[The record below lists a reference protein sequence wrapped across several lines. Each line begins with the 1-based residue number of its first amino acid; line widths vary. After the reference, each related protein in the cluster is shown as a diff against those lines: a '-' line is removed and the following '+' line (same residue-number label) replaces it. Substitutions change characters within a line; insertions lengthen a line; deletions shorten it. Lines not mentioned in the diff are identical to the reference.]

1 MKVYALIFQ
10 EDDTYDTGCHES
22 VIQLFTSLET
32 AEAALSGL
40 MGKPKLYYYRSASQW
55 NSHDGLEIREMS
67 VW

>member
-10 EDDTYDTGCHES
+10 ENDTYDVGCHDT

-40 MGKPKLYYYRSASQW
+40 MGKPKLYYHVAGRWGSR
-55 NSHDGLEIREMS
+55 DDLEIREMS